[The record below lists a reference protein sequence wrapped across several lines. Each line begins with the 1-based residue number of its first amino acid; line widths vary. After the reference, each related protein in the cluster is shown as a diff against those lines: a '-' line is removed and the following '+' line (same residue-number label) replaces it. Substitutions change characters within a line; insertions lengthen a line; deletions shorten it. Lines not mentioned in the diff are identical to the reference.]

1 MRRRIGVAA
10 IAAAA
15 LLGGALMAGCSSQDP
30 QPTALVIGDSLTVGA
45 EMGGL
50 GDDGTIVVD
59 AQEGR
64 TTATGARVAEQAD
77 LDRYEQVIVALGT
90 NDASDTEA
98 QFAAK
103 IDTVMAALGPDV
115 AVSWVNV
122 DTGTPRLAP
131 AATGVNAALAAA
143 VGRHGNLEI
152 ADWDGF
158 INGRDDADELR
169 AGDQVHDSAEGYRV
183 RARWMADLVRS

>member
-1 MRRRIGVAA
+1 MRRAIGVAV
-10 IAAAA
+10 IAAMV
-15 LLGGALMAGCSSQDP
+15 LVGGALMTGCSSDDP

-64 TTATGARVAEQAD
+64 TTAAGAAVAEQAD
-77 LDRYEQVIVALGT
+77 LERYEQVIVALGT

-98 QFAAK
+98 QYAAK
-103 IDTVMAALGPDV
+103 IDDVMAVLGSEVPV
-115 AVSWVNV
+115 TWVNV
-122 DTGTPRLAP
+122 DSGTPKLAP
-131 AATGVNAALAAA
+131 AATGVNAALASA
-143 VGRHGNLEI
+143 VDRHSNLTV

-183 RARWMADLVRS
+183 RARWMANLARS

>member
-10 IAAAA
+10 LAAAA
-15 LLGGALMAGCSSQDP
+15 LLGGALMAGCSSEDP
-30 QPTALVIGDSLTVGA
+30 APTALVIGDSLTVGA
-45 EMGGL
+45 EIGGL
-50 GDDGTIVVD
+50 GDDGTVVVD

-64 TTATGARVAEQAD
+64 TTEAGARVAEQAD

-98 QFAAK
+98 QYAAK
-103 IDTVMAALGPDV
+103 IDDVMAVLGPDV
-115 AVSWVNV
+115 RVTWVNV
-122 DTGTPRLAP
+122 DSGTPKLAP
-131 AATGVNAALAAA
+131 AATGVNAALVAA
-143 VGRHGNLEI
+143 VGRHENLTV